1 MQLGIFAKT
10 FEGRTA
16 AAVLPQIKAAGFST
30 TQYNMAC
37 SGLPSLPDAIAED
50 VLAGIAA
57 AAKAADVPICALS
70 ATYNMIHP
78 DASVRETGHAR
89 RRVLAEAAA
98 TLSIPLLTLC
108 TGTRDAQD
116 QWRRHKD
123 NGSAAA
129 WRDLLAS
136 MERAAVIAA
145 DYSVNLGIEPEL
157 ANVVSSAA
165 RARQLIDEVQS
176 PHLRIVLDP
185 ANLFETGTLRE
196 QRYIIAQAVDLLGER
211 LAMAHAKDRMP
222 NGDVTTAG
230 KGVLDYPHFLRELR
244 QAAFHGPLVA
254 HGLEAKEAPAVAG
267 FLRRQMDQA

>member
-1 MQLGIFAKT
+1 
-10 FEGRTA
+10 
-16 AAVLPQIKAAGFST
+16 
-30 TQYNMAC
+30 
-37 SGLPSLPDAIAED
+37 
-50 VLAGIAA
+50 
-57 AAKAADVPICALS
+57 
-70 ATYNMIHP
+70 
-78 DASVRETGHAR
+78 
-89 RRVLAEAAA
+89 
-98 TLSIPLLTLC
+98 
-108 TGTRDAQD
+108 
-116 QWRRHKD
+116 
-123 NGSAAA
+123 
-129 WRDLLAS
+129 